1 MKNMRNKLSMIVAI
15 MLLAPLGTQAQK
27 RIKAININVELPQ
40 VGADIGDGTKVTSIT
55 TVRWMR
61 STYFLPSPPTPSAPR
76 ICWAR
81 ER

>member
-15 MLLAPLGTQAQK
+15 MLLVPLGTQAQK

-55 TVRWMR
+55 TDAFGSENM
-61 STYFLPSPPTPSAPR
+61 LGEGK
-76 ICWAR
+76 I
-81 ER
+81 